1 MQLTRK
7 MLNLVIKEE
16 ISRILAEASKDEEES
31 DLLDPVTDEFD
42 ELDDNEDV
50 KKIQSDID
58 EVFSNV
64 VNICAFDADHI
75 EDDMA
80 ETLYEI
86 RSILNDELEKAGIP
100 RDDAE
105 EIIGNK
111 DHKIFWENI
120 LKVATLRIKEYQSND

>member
-31 DLLDPVTDEFD
+31 DLLDPETDEFD

-86 RSILNDELEKAGIP
+86 RAILNDELEEYVWITP
-100 RDDAE
+100 E
-105 EIIGNK
+105 ESLSLNLNK
-111 DHKIFWENI
+111 STKKFIQEY
-120 LKVATLRIKEYQSND
+120 IKKTELY